1 MAGLILADIHTA
13 LADQIRAG
21 IDRQTSV
28 SEFPDGSTVF
38 PNVTVHSGPGQYLN
52 PYSTLGFGGT
62 ADISVRL
69 KIEVDAVDVESACI
83 KIADYLSM
91 GSGNESS
98 ILDAITADE
107 TLGGLVEEMILAPIE
122 WDTETNPF
130 VAYIPLQ
137 LIVKKVV

>member
-1 MAGLILADIHTA
+1 MAGLSLQAIHEA

-28 SEFPDGSTVF
+28 SAFPDGSTVF
-38 PNVTVHSGPGQYLN
+38 PSVTVHSDPGQYLN
-52 PYSTLGFGGT
+52 PYSTLGLSGT

-69 KIEVDAVDVESACI
+69 KIEVDAVDIESACI

-98 ILDAITADE
+98 ILDAILADE
-107 TLGGLVEEMILAPIE
+107 TLGGLIEEMIHAPIE